1 MIQIDQLRPVELCS
15 PIAASKRGF
24 FSRFA
29 RSTRS
34 TQEQRRVHHMVRGET
49 PLRLLHCGTKVLLEC
64 GKERWDVRD
73 LQPEYF
79 KSAAKGANA
88 AIFA

>member
-1 MIQIDQLRPVELCS
+1 MDQLRLAERVGS
-15 PIAASKRGF
+15 PTMPGKRGF

-34 TQEQRRVHHMVRGET
+34 RTQERRVCHHMVRDET

-64 GKERWDVRD
+64 GKERWDVRE
-73 LQPEYF
+73 LQSECF
-79 KSAAKGANA
+79 KVTVEGA